1 MADPRGFMKTP
12 RQSAKRR
19 PVEERVHDWKEVYP
33 GSPGRALLPIISE
46 QAGRCMDCGIPF
58 CHTGC
63 PLGNLIP
70 EWNDLVWRGD
80 WEAALERL
88 HATNNFPEFTGR
100 LCPAP
105 CEDAC
110 VVAIA
115 DDAVTIK
122 NVEVSIID
130 KAWEE
135 HRVRPQQTE
144 WHTGST
150 VAVIGSGPAGLAAAQ
165 QLTRAGH
172 TVAVL
177 ERDDKIGGLLRYGIP
192 EYKMEKSVLDRR
204 LDQMRQEGTHFK
216 TNTEVGK
223 DITGQALRARF
234 DAVIVATGAT
244 VPRELEVPGAD
255 LAGVHHA
262 MEYLTQANRT
272 AVGETVQDQI
282 LATGKNVII
291 IGGGDTGNDCLGT
304 AIRQGAKSIMQLE
317 HNVEPPVMRPPHE
330 PWPTYPRILRT
341 SPANEEGGMRIFKSS
356 TMEILGDDSG
366 KVTGVK
372 IIEVFREN
380 GVNTAIEGTEQI
392 LPADLVLLAMGYM
405 GPEQE
410 LLEQLGV
417 PADSRTRAVR
427 NPDYSTTVDGVFV
440 CGDAGRGQ
448 SLIVWAIAEGRACAS
463 TVDKYLSGVTK
474 LPQPVAATAQPIG
487 H

>member
-1 MADPRGFMKTP
+1 M
-12 RQSAKRR
+12 
-19 PVEERVHDWKEVYP
+19 
-33 GSPGRALLPIISE
+33 
-46 QAGRCMDCGIPF
+46 
-58 CHTGC
+58 
-63 PLGNLIP
+63 
-70 EWNDLVWRGD
+70 
-80 WEAALERL
+80 
-88 HATNNFPEFTGR
+88 
-100 LCPAP
+100 
-105 CEDAC
+105 
-110 VVAIA
+110 
-115 DDAVTIK
+115 
-122 NVEVSIID
+122 
-130 KAWEE
+130 
-135 HRVRPQQTE
+135 
-144 WHTGST
+144 
-150 VAVIGSGPAGLAAAQ
+150 
-165 QLTRAGH
+165 
-172 TVAVL
+172 
-177 ERDDKIGGLLRYGIP
+177 
-192 EYKMEKSVLDRR
+192 
-204 LDQMRQEGTHFK
+204 
-216 TNTEVGK
+216 
-223 DITGQALRARF
+223 
-234 DAVIVATGAT
+234 
-244 VPRELEVPGAD
+244 PGAD

>member
-1 MADPRGFMKTP
+1 MADPRGFMKAG
-12 RQSAKRR
+12 RKSAARR

-33 GSPGRALLPIISE
+33 GTPGRALLPIISE

-70 EWNDLVWRGD
+70 EWNDLVWRDD
-80 WEAALERL
+80 WANALERL

-122 NVEVSIID
+122 NVEVAIID
-130 KAWEE
+130 KGWDDN
-135 HRVRPQQTE
+135 RVKPQLTE

-172 TVAVL
+172 TVAVM
-177 ERDDKIGGLLRYGIP
+177 ERDDKPGGLLRYGIP
-192 EYKMEKSVLDRR
+192 EYKMEKAVLDRR
-204 LDQMRQEGTHFK
+204 LDQMREEGTHFK
-216 TNTEVGK
+216 CGVEVGK
-223 DITGQALRARF
+223 DLTGAQLRNRF

-244 VPRELEVPGAD
+244 VPRPLQAPGGELT
-255 LAGVHHA
+255 GVHNA
-262 MEYLTQANRT
+262 MDYLTQANRV
-272 AVGETVQDQI
+272 AVGESVADQI
-282 LATGKNVII
+282 TAAGKNVII

-304 AIRQGAKSIMQLE
+304 AVRQGAKSIMQLE
-317 HNVEPPVMRPPHE
+317 HNVEPPPLRSE
-330 PWPTYPRILRT
+330 NDPWPTFPRVLRV
-341 SPANEEGGMRIFKSS
+341 SPANEEGGERVFKSS
-356 TMEILGDDSG
+356 TVELIGDDDG
-366 KVTGVK
+366 TVTGVK
-372 IIEVFREN
+372 IIEVMREN
-380 GVNTAIEGTEQI
+380 GVNTPVEGTEQI
-392 LPADLVLLAMGYM
+392 LPADLVLLAMGYT
-405 GPEQE
+405 GPEQD

-417 PADSRTRAVR
+417 PTNERTQAVR
-427 NPDYSTTVDGVFV
+427 NPDYSTDADGVFV

-448 SLIVWAIAEGRACAS
+448 SLIVWAIAEGRACAA
-463 TVDKYLSGVTK
+463 TVDRYLSGVTK
-474 LPQPVAATAQPIG
+474 LPEPVAATARPIG